1 MSPGRAPRH
10 VTIASALRTQID
22 GREILPGDM
31 LPSEGALCESF
42 DVSRSVVRQALATLE
57 REGLVKK
64 SRGRGTTVCVRPE
77 ELHRDPRLI
86 AGLSTQMTRL
96 GSKVTTKVLSHELE
110 DVPTHVRGLPGT
122 RVLRL
127 ERLRIVD
134 REPVAFIRTWLPAEL
149 ATVIPAACLVN
160 ASLHEQLRLRAGR
173 VVTAG
178 PRNIRAIAASPPI
191 HALLKVEK
199 GAPLLLLEGMSRDQ
213 DGRVIEVFS
222 TWHRG
227 DKVSFDVTVEERPGP
242 RPRRAGRT
250 GR

>member
-1 MSPGRAPRH
+1 VA
-10 VTIASALRTQID
+10 IASALRAQID
-22 GREILPGDM
+22 HREILPGDM

-77 ELHRDPRLI
+77 LHRDPRWI
-86 AGLSTQMTRL
+86 AGLSTQMSRL

-149 ATVIPAACLVN
+149 ETVIPAACLVN

-173 VVTAG
+173 AVTAG
-178 PRNIRAIAASPPI
+178 PRHIRAIAAVPPI
-191 HALLKVEK
+191 HALLKVAK

-227 DKVSFDVTVEERPGP
+227 DKVSFDVTVEERPNP
-242 RPRRAGRT
+242 RPRGAGGTR
-250 GR
+250 RS